1 MSLGGW
7 ALAAG
12 AASVVAIL
20 AGAGLV
26 GPVFGLGVNVGLLLG
41 IVGVV
46 LGIRGMRRDP
56 AHRGSAIGGLV
67 LGALS
72 VLFILIF

>member
-1 MSLGGW
+1 MSLGRW
-7 ALAAG
+7 ALLVG

-26 GPVFGLGVNVGLLLG
+26 GPVFGLSVNAGLVLG

-46 LGIRGMRRDP
+46 LGILAVRRDP
-56 AHRGSAIGGLV
+56 VHRGSAAAGLA

-72 VLFILIF
+72 VLFLLVF